1 MMADK
6 NLTKN
11 MRSAD
16 NIKRMRVKV
25 GLTQEQLGEIIG
37 VTSRQV
43 ANWEAGNSLPND
55 ANKMRLEKLF
65 YTGEIEKDL
74 IQLDPDRNALL
85 FSTINNVGLIG
96 ALLVVLVLIA
106 VFLGLQAVFSG

>member
-1 MMADK
+1 MADK

-11 MRSAD
+11 MRSAE
-16 NIKRMRVKV
+16 NIKRMRLKV
-25 GLTQEQLGEIIG
+25 GLTQGQLGEMIG

-55 ANKMRLEKLF
+55 ANKIRLEKLF

-96 ALLVVLVLIA
+96 VLLVVLVLIA

>member
-1 MMADK
+1 MADK

-16 NIKRMRVKV
+16 NIKRMRLKV
-25 GLTQEQLGEIIG
+25 GLTQEQLGEMIG

-65 YTGEIEKDL
+65 YTGEIEKDM

-96 ALLVVLVLIA
+96 VLLVVLVLIA

>member
-1 MMADK
+1 MADK

-16 NIKRMRVKV
+16 NIRRMRVKT
-25 GLTQEQLGEIIG
+25 GLTQTQLAEMIG

-74 IQLDPDRNALL
+74 MQLDPDRNALL

-96 ALLVVLVLIA
+96 TLLVVLVLIA

>member
-1 MMADK
+1 MADK
-6 NLTKN
+6 DLTKN

-16 NIKRMRVKV
+16 NIKRMRVKT
-25 GLTQEQLGEIIG
+25 GLTQTQLAEMIG

-106 VFLGLQAVFSG
+106 MFLGLQAVFSG

>member
-16 NIKRMRVKV
+16 NIKLMRLKV
-25 GLTQEQLGEIIG
+25 GLTQGQLGDMIG

-106 VFLGLQAVFSG
+106 VFLGLQAGFSG

>member
-1 MMADK
+1 MADK

-11 MRSAD
+11 MRSAE
-16 NIKRMRVKV
+16 NIKRMRLKV
-25 GLTQEQLGEIIG
+25 GLTQGQLGEMIG

-55 ANKMRLEKLF
+55 ANKIRLEKLF

>member
-1 MMADK
+1 
-6 NLTKN
+6 
-11 MRSAD
+11 MRL
-16 NIKRMRVKV
+16 KV
-25 GLTQEQLGEIIG
+25 GLTQGQLGDMIG

>member
-11 MRSAD
+11 MRSAE
-16 NIKRMRVKV
+16 NIKRMRLKV
-25 GLTQEQLGEIIG
+25 GLTQGQLGDMIG

-65 YTGEIEKDL
+65 YTGEIEKDM
-74 IQLDPDRNALL
+74 IQLDPDRNALI

>member
-1 MMADK
+1 MADK

-16 NIKRMRVKV
+16 NIKRMRLKV
-25 GLTQEQLGEIIG
+25 GLTQGQLGDMIG

-55 ANKMRLEKLF
+55 ANKIRLEKLF

>member
-1 MMADK
+1 MSDK

-16 NIKRMRVKV
+16 NIKRMRLKV
-25 GLTQEQLGEIIG
+25 GLTQGQLGDMIG

-85 FSTINNVGLIG
+85 FSTINNVGLSG

>member
-16 NIKRMRVKV
+16 NIKRMRLKV
-25 GLTQEQLGEIIG
+25 GLTQEQLGDMIG

-55 ANKMRLEKLF
+55 ANKML
-65 YTGEIEKDL
+65 KDIL
-74 IQLDPDRNALL
+74 MI
-85 FSTINNVGLIG
+85 
-96 ALLVVLVLIA
+96 
-106 VFLGLQAVFSG
+106 FL

>member
-1 MMADK
+1 MADK

-16 NIKRMRVKV
+16 NIKRMRVKT
-25 GLTQEQLGEIIG
+25 GLTQTQLAEMIG

>member
-1 MMADK
+1 MADK

-16 NIKRMRVKV
+16 NIKRMRLKV
-25 GLTQEQLGEIIG
+25 GLTQGQLGVMIG

>member
-16 NIKRMRVKV
+16 NIKRMRVKT
-25 GLTQEQLGEIIG
+25 GLTQTQLAEMIG

>member
-1 MMADK
+1 MADK

-11 MRSAD
+11 MRSAE
-16 NIKRMRVKV
+16 NIKRMRLKV
-25 GLTQEQLGEIIG
+25 GLTQGQLGDMIG

-55 ANKMRLEKLF
+55 ANKIRLEKLF

-96 ALLVVLVLIA
+96 VLLVVLVLIA

>member
-6 NLTKN
+6 DLTKN

-16 NIKRMRVKV
+16 NIKRMRVKT
-25 GLTQEQLGEIIG
+25 GLTQTQLAEMIG

-106 VFLGLQAVFSG
+106 MFLGLQAVFSG

>member
-1 MMADK
+1 MADK
-6 NLTKN
+6 DLTKN

-16 NIKRMRVKV
+16 NIKRMRVKI
-25 GLTQEQLGEIIG
+25 GLTQTQLAEMIG

-106 VFLGLQAVFSG
+106 MFLGLQAVFSG

>member
-1 MMADK
+1 MADK

-16 NIKRMRVKV
+16 NIRRMRVKT
-25 GLTQEQLGEIIG
+25 GLTQTQLAEMIG

-74 IQLDPDRNALL
+74 MQLDPDRNALL

-96 ALLVVLVLIA
+96 TLLVVLFLIA

>member
-1 MMADK
+1 MADK

-16 NIKRMRVKV
+16 NIRRMRVKT
-25 GLTQEQLGEIIG
+25 GLTQTQLAEMIG

-74 IQLDPDRNALL
+74 MQLDPDRNALL

-96 ALLVVLVLIA
+96 TLLVVLVLIA
-106 VFLGLQAVFSG
+106 VLLGLQAVFSG

>member
-1 MMADK
+1 MADK

-11 MRSAD
+11 MRSAE
-16 NIKRMRVKV
+16 NIKRMRLKV
-25 GLTQEQLGEIIG
+25 GLTQGQLGDMIG

-55 ANKMRLEKLF
+55 ANKIRLEKLF

-106 VFLGLQAVFSG
+106 VFLGLKAVFSG